1 MTFSHFPQDQGK
13 CPKKRRNNNNYK
25 RLSKI
30 RKATKEP
37 APGRSEIPH
46 WGDDA
51 VIGGWTFS
59 HFLRN
64 NGKTPKETM
73 TDKTSDTRNDKDG
86 TAVRPG
92 QGRNTPL
99 G

>member
-46 WGDDA
+46 GGDDA
-51 VIGGWTFS
+51 VVGGETFS
-59 HFLRN
+59 HFPQDQGKCPKKKRSN
-64 NGKTPKETM
+64 NNYKRLK
-73 TDKTSDTRNDKDG
+73 K
-86 TAVRPG
+86 
-92 QGRNTPL
+92 
-99 G
+99 